1 MFEITKTTNI
11 TNTKLALE
19 HRYCDDGDSGDGYT
33 CRCVPGSVGTD
44 VANGAA
50 TCVENTC
57 DAFEFTEGMIGDG
70 SDACSDNIILTAV
83 DDHSCNLACDDAY
96 KSSGSAEVTCSL
108 DGGAAES
115 DFTCT
120 EMTCDDADC
129 GDNASCDDYL
139 RLGYVCTCDEGYSG
153 DDVYNGAAT
162 CTNSPCGS
170 NPPVAYA
177 VFSETCVGTDG
188 SNGECTFTCSAGYE
202 HETYIATCNLGT

>member
-1 MFEITKTTNI
+1 MGFENNI
-11 TNTKLALE
+11 APSSFFLKLYANYSNT
-19 HRYCDDGDSGDGYT
+19 
-33 CRCVPGSVGTD
+33 GT
-44 VANGAA
+44 
-50 TCVENTC
+50 
-57 DAFEFTEGMIGDG
+57 
-70 SDACSDNIILTAV
+70 
-83 DDHSCNLACDDAY
+83 
-96 KSSGSAEVTCSL
+96 AEVTCSL
-108 DGGAAES
+108 DGGSPES
-115 DFTCT
+115 HFTCT

-153 DDVYNGAAT
+153 DDEYNGAAT